1 MPRTARAS
9 VGGVWYHVLNR
20 GNRREAVFHKSGDYD
35 AFVEASSDARTRLP
49 LDILGYCL
57 MPNHFHLVIRPQGDG
72 DLGRWVQWSLMAHP
86 RRYHRQ
92 YRTSGHVWQGRFKA
106 FPIQDDDHLRTVGLP
121 DTRRLPFAE
130 GGVADTHRLARGIL
144 IAANHSEWGCLEP
157 PFVRRGEGEVKVGA
171 RRHITIQPSGRK
183 GMSFRPTVLV
193 ADPERELRW
202 LGRFWLPGL
211 FDGEHSFGEMRSS
224 WSQCHG
230 RRKRGHT

>member
-1 MPRTARAS
+1 
-9 VGGVWYHVLNR
+9 
-20 GNRREAVFHKSGDYD
+20 
-35 AFVEASSDARTRLP
+35 
-49 LDILGYCL
+49 
-57 MPNHFHLVIRPQGDG
+57 
-72 DLGRWVQWSLMAHP
+72 MAHA
-86 RRYHRQ
+86 RRYHRH

-121 DTRRLPFAE
+121 DTRRLPRA
-130 GGVADTHRLARGIL
+130 GLPDTHRLARGIL

-171 RRHITIQPSGRK
+171 RLHVTIQPSARK

-202 LGRFWLPGL
+202 LGRFLLPGL

-224 WSQCHG
+224 WSQCHEPHVARAAAAWVCRRHTEVSLRELSQWPG
-230 RRKRGHT
+230 VRSKPPAYSERMNPSAVTTILAAFTRKRDRRRGRDGLLRSSISTVLFSSAATAERWLAFRRR